1 MYKLAKPIRCPNC
14 GEIVQV
20 DTSMILTSYPPQYK
34 WECPK
39 CGRTGTVGSKDDI
52 ITFENQTPIR
62 TLPYIQKVGE
72 PDLGV
77 GATTTNA
84 TGDGYNTINAVPSI
98 CSPMTE
104 CEICGEEFKFDSR
117 SYICP
122 KCREAVVKLRGTADS
137 TANAMPAD
145 KSTANAVPANNKSTV
160 TDPKSTACDIPGKP
174 FLQQGWECPKCGA
187 ILAPHQ
193 SYCPFC
199 SKKESDWI
207 TTVGTG
213 TQPFYG
219 EWTNRDNLTP
229 PTGQYTNPNPGTA
242 ISSGDKPKVPNSCTI
257 TYATPCDNLK
267 ATL

>member
-52 ITFENQTPIR
+52 ITFENQIGLVTSGD
-62 TLPYIQKVGE
+62 IQKVGE
-72 PDLGV
+72 PDPGV
-77 GATTTNA
+77 GVTTTNA

-98 CSPMTE
+98 YSPMTE

-122 KCREAVVKLRGTADS
+122 KCREAIVKLRGTADS
-137 TANAMPAD
+137 TANAMPTD
-145 KSTANAVPANNKSTV
+145 KSTANAMPADNKSTA
-160 TDPKSTACDIPGKP
+160 TGSKSTACDIPAPK
-174 FLQQGWECPKCGA
+174 FIQQGWQCPKCGA
-187 ILAPHQ
+187 VLAPNQ

-199 SKKESDWI
+199 SPSEYGRSNWVV
-207 TTVGTG
+207 TTPVRV
-213 TQPFYG
+213 PL
-219 EWTNRDNLTP
+219 E
-229 PTGQYTNPNPGTA
+229 QYTNPNPSTS
-242 ISSGDKPKVPNSCTI
+242 ISLGDKLKVTDSCTH
-257 TYATPCDNLK
+257 TSATHCDNIK

>member
-1 MYKLAKPIRCPNC
+1 MYKPTEPIRCPKCGAIVKVDLSKILTSNPPCYEWTCPNC
-14 GEIVQV
+14 GEKGN
-20 DTSMILTSYPPQYK
+20 TK
-34 WECPK
+34 H
-39 CGRTGTVGSKDDI
+39 GDI
-52 ITFENQTPIR
+52 ITFENQIGHDTYQTKR
-62 TLPYIQKVGE
+62 ATLPYIQKVGE
-72 PDLGV
+72 PDPGV
-77 GATTTNA
+77 GVTTTNA

-98 CSPMTE
+98 YSPMTE

-122 KCREAVVKLRGTADS
+122 KCREAVVKLRKTADS

-145 KSTANAVPANNKSTV
+145 KSTV
-160 TDPKSTACDIPGKP
+160 TDPKSTACDIPAKP
-174 FLQQGWECPKCGA
+174 ILQQGWECPKCGA